1 MAKHTPAT
9 QALGKAGV
17 AFTPM
22 TYDYDPGADRIG
34 LAAAEALGLPA
45 EPVLKT
51 LMTLV
56 DGKPV
61 CVIIPSDREIQ
72 MKALAAAMGGRSAE
86 MMRPADAERITGY
99 HVGGISPFGQ
109 RKVSPTILEEDA
121 LLYDTVYINGGQRG
135 MLLALSPEAAREV
148 LQARVAAISA

>member
-1 MAKHTPAT
+1 
-9 QALGKAGV
+9 
-17 AFTPM
+17 
-22 TYDYDPGADRIG
+22 
-34 LAAAEALGLPA
+34 
-45 EPVLKT
+45 
-51 LMTLV
+51 
-56 DGKPV
+56 
-61 CVIIPSDREIQ
+61 
-72 MKALAAAMGGRSAE
+72 